1 MSEDNKLLDK
11 FKSKVDKYM
20 DKIDD
25 LVEGEVPELFNEIL
39 THGKIIHTIYLVVA
53 AIVLCIAIYLTYY
66 SFDVLE
72 CSNHSYRVCTKEST
86 TMSRAGSILLLVGS
100 MVNIIYDAVNSIKVF
115 FTPRL
120 YLIDKLLGRVDG

>member
-11 FKSKVDKYM
+11 FKGKVDKYI

-39 THGKIIHTIYLVVA
+39 THGRIIHTIYLVVA
-53 AIVLCIAIYLTYY
+53 VVILCIAAYLTYY
-66 SFDVLE
+66 SINVLE
-72 CSNHSYRVCTKEST
+72 CSEHSYRVCREEST
-86 TMSRAGSILLLVGS
+86 TISRVCSVILLVGS
-100 MVNIIYDAVNSIKVF
+100 MANVIYDTVNSIKVF

-120 YLIDKLLGRVDG
+120 YLVDKLRGRVNE